1 MMHKIFKMEFTYLPF
16 SLYLH
21 VVEGQTLEL
30 SLIDALLLTLGQ
42 AVDSLQPP
50 DVLLPQASSAPNLG
64 KISLNIRNE
73 EL

>member
-1 MMHKIFKMEFTYLPF
+1 M
-16 SLYLH
+16 YLH

-64 KISLNIRNE
+64 KIYHLTLNVFDGLTQNSFDGQ
-73 EL
+73 